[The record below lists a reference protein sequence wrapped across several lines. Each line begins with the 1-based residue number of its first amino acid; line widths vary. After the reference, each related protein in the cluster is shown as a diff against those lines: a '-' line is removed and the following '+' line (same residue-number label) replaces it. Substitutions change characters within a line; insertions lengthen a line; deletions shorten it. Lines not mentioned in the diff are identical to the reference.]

1 MKKKCFVTGGAG
13 LIGLEICKELL
24 RYGCEVHLYDLGEK
38 ILKNKFNIKK
48 DIIIHEGSILDLFA
62 LEKAMTSCKY
72 IFHLAAML
80 GVKYTEDNKL
90 ECLEINCIGT
100 KNVLI
105 AALLIHAAKIDNN
118 YTNYEKEI
126 IKKALIDLNLV
137 KIDETEKLLK
147 TAEEKE
153 KQSNQ
158 IIEFTKEI
166 KKNPLEFRLK
176 IVEILW
182 KIVYSDSASDSYES
196 NLIRRVCGLL
206 YISDKDSGIIKEKI
220 GNFIK

>member
-1 MKKKCFVTGGAG
+1 MFKKFFSR
-13 LIGLEICKELL
+13 E
-24 RYGCEVHLYDLGEK
+24 
-38 ILKNKFNIKK
+38 NIKK
-48 DIIIHEGSILDLFA
+48 NNDQNI
-62 LEKAMTSCKY
+62 
-72 IFHLAAML
+72 
-80 GVKYTEDNKL
+80 
-90 ECLEINCIGT
+90 
-100 KNVLI
+100 LI
-105 AALLIHAAKIDNN
+105 AALLIHAAKIDDN
-118 YTNYEKEI
+118 YTDFEKEI

-182 KIVYSDSASDSYES
+182 KIVYSDSSSDSYES
-196 NLIRRVCGLL
+196 NLIRRICGLL

-220 GNFIK
+220 RNSIK